1 MLDCQNKKNL
11 VAGATG
17 YLGQYLV
24 KELKR
29 RGAWVRVLI
38 RRKEQTALFSY
49 VDDCYLSEA
58 TDLSALCAAFVGI
71 DWVVS
76 SLGITRQLD
85 GFTYMDVDFGANFN
99 LLQCAI
105 RHNVKGFQYVSAIN
119 ADKHRDLKIFE
130 AKELFVDKLK
140 ASGLNYSIIRPNG
153 FFSDM
158 GDFLKM
164 AERGTVFLFGKGDFK
179 LNPIHGEDLAVF
191 CVDNLLEGKTEKTV
205 GGLDVLTQN
214 EIAALALCSL
224 KKPLHIFHLPDWVR
238 KLVLAMSRNFTS
250 QKVYGPIEFFLTMMA
265 EDTIA
270 PEYGRHH
277 LRDYFQEE
285 ARKCKC

>member
-1 MLDCQNKKNL
+1 M
-11 VAGATG
+11 
-17 YLGQYLV
+17 
-24 KELKR
+24 
-29 RGAWVRVLI
+29 
-38 RRKEQTALFSY
+38 ALFNN

-58 TDLSALCAAFVGI
+58 TDPSATCAALAGI
-71 DWVVS
+71 DWVIS
-76 SLGITRQLD
+76 SLGITRQRE

-105 RHNVKGFQYVSAIN
+105 RYNVKGFQYVSAIN

-140 ASGLNYSIIRPNG
+140 LSGLNYSIIRPNG

-179 LNPIHGEDLAVF
+179 LNPIHGEDLATF

-205 GGLDVLTQN
+205 GGPDVLAQD
-214 EIAALALCSL
+214 EIAALALGSL
-224 KKPLHIFHLPDWVR
+224 KKPLHVFHLPDWIR
-238 KLVLAMSRNFTS
+238 KFALVMSRIFTS
-250 QKVYGPIEFFLTMMA
+250 QKVYGPIEFF
-265 EDTIA
+265 
-270 PEYGRHH
+270 
-277 LRDYFQEE
+277 
-285 ARKCKC
+285 